1 MNTDVKKIED
11 RMKDL
16 ISKNEDAVKGYEKA
30 AENSKDQGIKAFF
43 ERKAENRS
51 LFLKTLH
58 NAATDLQLGD
68 KKVEGSMTGKAHR
81 AWMDVKS
88 FFSADDE
95 RAMLEE
101 AVRGDKAAI
110 EEYNEVLAETMV
122 PHRLKEI
129 IREQRDEIQ
138 NTLETSEI
146 LEDLRA

>member
-1 MNTDVKKIED
+1 
-11 RMKDL
+11 MKDL
-16 ISKNEDAVKGYEKA
+16 VSKNEDAIKGFQKA
-30 AENSKDQGIKAFF
+30 AENSKDKGIKTFF
-43 ERKAENRS
+43 EGKAENRQ

-58 NAATDLQLGD
+58 NATTDLDLGD
-68 KKVEGSMTGKAHR
+68 REVEGSMTGKAHR

-88 FFSADDE
+88 FFSGDDDE
-95 RAMLEE
+95 AMLEE
-101 AVRGDKAAI
+101 AVRGDKAAV

-146 LEDLRA
+146 LEDLRD